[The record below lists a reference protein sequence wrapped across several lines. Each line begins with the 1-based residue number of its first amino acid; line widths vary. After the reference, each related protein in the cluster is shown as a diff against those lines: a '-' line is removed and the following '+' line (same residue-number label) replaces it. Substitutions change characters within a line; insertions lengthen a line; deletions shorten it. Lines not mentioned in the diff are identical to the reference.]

1 MYVNL
6 AVAPQTVNGRG
17 VLRVQAYEHVCEIVG
32 SYGQLP
38 MSVETLVQLDRLVQM
53 LETPTFTLLRLHL
66 LRPAL
71 HPCLLKCAT
80 PP

>member
-1 MYVNL
+1 M
-6 AVAPQTVNGRG
+6 
-17 VLRVQAYEHVCEIVG
+17 VQAYEHVCDIVG

-38 MSVETLVQLDRLVQM
+38 MSVETLVQLDRLVQL

-71 HPCLLKCAT
+71 HPALLKCV
-80 PP
+80 PPP